1 ASAINHAIERGQI
14 ALLPQTLIEFVF
26 VIFRKKFD
34 RYFEGYRQRLELIE
48 TIRKNI
54 VFVTPVEQ
62 IVACRDPKDNML
74 LELAVAAKALCI
86 VTGDHDL
93 QILDPFGNI
102 RIVSPTE
109 FIELF

>member
-34 RYFEGYRQRLELIE
+34 RYFEAYRQRLELIE